1 MEFLY
6 RIIASIRKRSGD
18 WVAITLALLLAAGI
32 WLITNLS
39 RSYEAVL
46 SVNVIAES
54 TLDGRAGA
62 SADRAVI
69 QARCRASGFRIRQI
83 RRQARRGAK
92 TVYFQPGDLRPVKG
106 MDDAFSISASQLEH
120 YVRDIYG
127 ENVSLLNFVTEEAV
141 FRFPTETHK
150 KVPVVPVKD
159 IRFRSQYMEQSPL
172 SVYPDSV
179 TVYGE
184 PLLLER
190 ITQVRTQPIRLNDV
204 ASSIQDEIALYP
216 IQGVRVVPSTVKYSL
231 PVTRF
236 VEMGG
241 DVPVQVTGVPSGKK
255 LACFP
260 DRAHVTL
267 LSVFPM
273 LSDPLQNLTLKVS
286 YEDFLDSVSGDCV
299 PQIKDPLRGIISVRI
314 DPEVVHVVEVIP

>member
-69 QARCRASGFRIRQI
+69 QARCRASGFRIRHL
-83 RRQARRGAK
+83 RRQARNSAR
-92 TVYFQPGDLRPVKG
+92 TVYFQPADLHPVEG
-106 MDDAFSISASQLEH
+106 REGFYSIPA
-120 YVRDIYG
+120 
-127 ENVSLLNFVTEEAV
+127 SLLERYVAQLYGDNVTLENFVTEEAV
-141 FRFPTETHK
+141 FRFPAEAHK

-159 IRFRSQYMEQSPL
+159 IRFRSQYMELSPL
-172 SVYPDSV
+172 TVDPDSV

-184 PLLLER
+184 PMLLER
-190 ITQVRTQPIRLNDV
+190 VTQVKTRPIRLDDV
-204 ASSIQDEIALYP
+204 ASSIQDEIELYP
-216 IQGVRVVPSTVKYSL
+216 IQGVRFVPATVKYTL

-236 VEMGG
+236 VEMS
-241 DVPVQVTGVPSGKK
+241 DAVPVRVTGVPQGMK

-260 DRAHVTL
+260 DRARVTL

-273 LSDPLQNLTLKVS
+273 LSDPLKSLTLEVA
-286 YEDFLDSVSGDCV
+286 YEDFMDSLSGDCV
-299 PQIKDPLRGIISVRI
+299 PQIKGSLRGIISVRI
-314 DPEVVHVVEVIP
+314 DPEVVHVVEVVR